1 MPCFKWHSDSLYFS
15 TRWRQS
21 IWCFVVKKLS
31 LIIILIIA
39 QINHSW
45 PSVRQEKKKLQ
56 AKRNIKSSVFVET
69 LMLWSLFGKIFYCS
83 SFIYYWQLISSIW
96 IKIFSNADLVF
107 LPPVDDLH
115 PTCLLQV
122 FFLGGGGF
130 MKGGWGGWMSSISI
144 NHQLWAI
151 DWWFTAAES
160 PLTLKWK
167 AALAAATSGRD
178 TQLIGTSLSLAG
190 EPLIA
195 LAVNIT

>member
-115 PTCLLQV
+115 PTYLLQV
-122 FFLGGGGF
+122 FFLGGEGSWRAGGV
-130 MKGGWGGWMSSISI
+130 GECHQSALTISSELLTDDSPRL
-144 NHQLWAI
+144 NLLW
-151 DWWFTAAES
+151 
-160 PLTLKWK
+160 L
-167 AALAAATSGRD
+167 
-178 TQLIGTSLSLAG
+178 
-190 EPLIA
+190 
-195 LAVNIT
+195 